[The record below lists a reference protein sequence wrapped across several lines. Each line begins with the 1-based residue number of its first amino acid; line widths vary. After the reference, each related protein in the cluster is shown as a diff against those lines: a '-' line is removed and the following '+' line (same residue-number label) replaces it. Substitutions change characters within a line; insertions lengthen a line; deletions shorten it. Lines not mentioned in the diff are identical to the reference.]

1 MSQTRF
7 ILSAFAVGALVLT
20 ACGGAVAAPAATL
33 APTAAA
39 TAARTAAPS
48 AAPTAAATVL
58 PSAAATVVPSAAPAA
73 PAGAI
78 TWSLAADKSK
88 ITIRVREQ
96 LGNLPAPSD
105 AILTTIM
112 TGSFALNPDGTFA
125 PASKLTADVSALK
138 SDQANRDRFVK
149 NTTLQTD
156 RFPTAVFVPT
166 KTSGLALP
174 LAAAGEFSFKLTGRM
189 TIHGVEKA
197 LGFDVKA
204 KRTGAEL
211 VATAVLS
218 PAAKFGD
225 FGMTSPKAPIVISVV
240 DEIRM
245 EIELT
250 GTEVK

>member
-1 MSQTRF
+1 MSHAR
-7 ILSAFAVGALVLT
+7 LVASALLVVTLVA
-20 ACGGAVAAPAATL
+20 ACGGAA
-33 APTAAA
+33 APTANASPLAPPTVAA
-39 TAARTAAPS
+39 SAARTAAPTAAAS
-48 AAPTAAATVL
+48 AAPSAVATV
-58 PSAAATVVPSAAPAA
+58 APSAAPAA

-78 TWSLAADKSK
+78 TWSLGADKAK

-105 AILTTIM
+105 AVFATSM
-112 TGSFALNPDGTFA
+112 SGSFALNPDGTFA
-125 PASKLTADVSALK
+125 PASKLTADVAALK

-149 NTTLQTD
+149 NNTLQTD
-156 RFPTAVFVPT
+156 KFPTAVFVAT
-166 KTSGLALP
+166 KTSGLGLP

-189 TIHGVEKA
+189 TIHGVDKE
-197 LGFDVKA
+197 LTFDVKA

-211 VATAVLS
+211 VATAVLN
-218 PAAKFGD
+218 PTVKFGD
-225 FGMTSPKAPIVISVV
+225 FGMKPPAAPVVLSVV

>member
-1 MSQTRF
+1 MSHVRLLAT
-7 ILSAFAVGALVLT
+7 ALLLVTLVA
-20 ACGGAVAAPAATL
+20 ACGGAATPAATASPS
-33 APTAAA
+33 APPTVAAS
-39 TAARTAAPS
+39 AARTAAP
-48 AAPTAAATVL
+48 TAAASAV
-58 PSAAATVVPSAAPAA
+58 PSAAATVAPSAAPAA

-78 TWSLAADKSK
+78 TWSLGADKAK
-88 ITIRVREQ
+88 VTIRVREQ
-96 LGNLPAPSD
+96 LGNLPVPSD
-105 AILTTIM
+105 AVLTTSM
-112 TGSFALNPDGTFA
+112 SGSFTLNPDGTFA
-125 PASKLTADVSALK
+125 PASKLTADVAALK

-156 RFPTAVFVPT
+156 RFPTAVFMPT
-166 KTSGLALP
+166 KTSGLGLP

-189 TIHGVEKA
+189 TIHGVDKE
-197 LGFDVKA
+197 LTFDVKA

-225 FGMTSPKAPIVISVV
+225 FGMTSPKAPAVLSVV

>member
-1 MSQTRF
+1 MSHVRLLAT
-7 ILSAFAVGALVLT
+7 ALVLVALVA
-20 ACGGAVAAPAATL
+20 ACGGAAASAPSASPAAP
-33 APTAAA
+33 PTAVA
-39 TAARTAAPS
+39 TAARTAAPTVAAT
-48 AAPTAAATVL
+48 AAP
-58 PSAAATVVPSAAPAA
+58 SAA

-78 TWSLAADKSK
+78 TWSVGGDKSK

-96 LGNLPAPSD
+96 LGTLPAPSD
-105 AILTTIM
+105 AVLTT
-112 TGSFALNPDGTFA
+112 TVSGSFTLSADGTFA
-125 PASKLTADVSALK
+125 PVSKLTADVAALK
-138 SDQANRDRFVK
+138 SDQAIRDRFVK

-189 TIHGVEKA
+189 TIHGVEKEV
-197 LGFDVKA
+197 GFDVKA

-211 VATAVLS
+211 AASAVLS

-225 FGMTSPKAPIVISVV
+225 FGMTPPKAPAVLSVV

-250 GTEVK
+250 GTEAK

>member
-1 MSQTRF
+1 VSHARF
-7 ILSAFAVGALVLT
+7 IPTVLAVGALVLT
-20 ACGGAVAAPAATL
+20 TCGGAAVAPAATL
-33 APTAAA
+33 TPTAAA

-48 AAPTAAATVL
+48 AA
-58 PSAAATVVPSAAPAA
+58 ATVVPGVAPAA
-73 PAGAI
+73 VPGAVAW
-78 TWSLAADKSK
+78 TVAADKGK

-105 AILTTIM
+105 AVLATSL

-125 PASKLTADVSALK
+125 PTSKLTGDVAALK

-166 KTSGLALP
+166 TTSGLLTP
-174 LAAAGEFSFKLTGRM
+174 LAAAGEFSFRLAGRL
-189 TIHGVEKA
+189 TIHGVEKEVT
-197 LGFDVKA
+197 FDVKA

-211 VATAVLS
+211 VATATLNPTV
-218 PAAKFGD
+218 KFGD
-225 FGMTSPKAPIVISVV
+225 FGMKPPAAPAVLSVV

-245 EIELT
+245 EVELT
-250 GTEVK
+250 GTDVR

>member
-1 MSQTRF
+1 MSHARLPAT
-7 ILSAFAVGALVLT
+7 ALVLVVLVA
-20 ACGGAVAAPAATL
+20 ACGGAAAPAATASPSAPPTVAASAARTV
-33 APTAAA
+33 APTAVA
-39 TAARTAAPS
+39 TAP
-48 AAPTAAATVL
+48 
-58 PSAAATVVPSAAPAA
+58 PSAAPAA
-73 PAGAI
+73 SAGAI
-78 TWSLAADKSK
+78 TWSLAADKAK
-88 ITIRVREQ
+88 VTIRVREQ

-105 AILTTIM
+105 AVLTTTM
-112 TGSFALNPDGTFA
+112 TGSFTLNPDGAFA
-125 PASKLTADVSALK
+125 PASKLTADVAALK

-156 RFPTAVFVPT
+156 RFPVAVFVPT

-174 LAAAGEFSFKLTGRM
+174 LAAAGEFSFKLTGSM
-189 TIHGVEKA
+189 TIHGVEKQ
-197 LGFDVKA
+197 LTFDVKA

-211 VATAVLS
+211 VATAVLN

-225 FGMTSPKAPIVISVV
+225 FGMTSPKAPVVISVV